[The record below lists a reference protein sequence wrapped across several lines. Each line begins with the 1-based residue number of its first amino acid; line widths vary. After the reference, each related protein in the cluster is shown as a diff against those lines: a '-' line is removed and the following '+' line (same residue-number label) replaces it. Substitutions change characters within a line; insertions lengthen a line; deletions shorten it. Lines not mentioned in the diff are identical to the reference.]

1 MPQQHPKPFSS
12 AWMTTETPP
21 PATPRGEAMA
31 KRVLRFF
38 ERFPRERPLA
48 LLTVFVLVTAS
59 LWLGGPSSD
68 ESNVVEAPLVAQ
80 VPDSPQ
86 IQFTEPRPTV
96 EPDISTDS
104 LQVTDGSGEG
114 TPADSQLLNLQP
126 ETPEEEPTTP
136 GGILPDNRILAFYG
150 FPGNPEMGILGEYDM
165 QRLLELLSEQ
175 AAAYEEADPSH
186 PVVMAFEVIAS
197 VAQQYPQS
205 DGSYLLDTPT
215 DVLNDYAEFTRD
227 NGLLLILDVQIGYR
241 TVEQDVT
248 GLRPW
253 LVQDHVHL
261 AIDPEFAMD
270 EGQIPGDV
278 FGSVDATDVRWAQQY
293 LIDLAVEAGVGPK
306 VLIVHQFIETM
317 ITHKD
322 QIVPMRGV
330 QLVLDADGWGP
341 PDQKRATYDFVNRHT
356 GIEYAGVKLFYVR
369 DNPLMTPE
377 EILSLDPVPLYIQYA

>member
-1 MPQQHPKPFSS
+1 MN
-12 AWMTTETPP
+12 
-21 PATPRGEAMA
+21 
-31 KRVLRFF
+31 RVLSFF
-38 ERFPRERPLA
+38 ERFPGERPLA
-48 LLTVFVLVTAS
+48 FLTVFVLVAAS

-68 ESNVVEAPLVAQ
+68 DSNTVDASLVAQ

-86 IQFTEPRPTV
+86 IQFTEPKPTV
-96 EPDISTDS
+96 EPEISTDS
-104 LQVTDGSGEG
+104 LQVTDGNAES
-114 TPADSQLLNLQP
+114 TPSDAPLLNIGT
-126 ETPEEEPTTP
+126 ESRDEVPTTP

-165 QRLLELLSEQ
+165 QRLLELLREQ

-197 VAQQYPQS
+197 VAQQFPQN

-215 DVLNDYAEFTRD
+215 DVLNEYADFTRE
-227 NGLLLILDVQIGYR
+227 NGLLLILDVQIGHR

-253 LVQDHVHL
+253 LVQDHVHH

-270 EGQIPGDV
+270 EGQIPGKV

-306 VLIVHQFIETM
+306 VLIVHQFVETM

-322 QIVPMRGV
+322 EIVPMRGV

-341 PDQKRATYDFVNRHT
+341 PDQKRATYDFVNRQT

-369 DNPLMTPE
+369 DNPLMSPD
-377 EILSLDPVPLYIQYA
+377 EILALDPVPLYIQYA